1 MKTGS
6 ANEDVAVA
14 RDGQD
19 DAIAMVGEQQHE
31 IDPIVE
37 ARVIR
42 KIDWFLVPAMVIG
55 CM

>member
-1 MKTGS
+1 MKTES
-6 ANEDVAVA
+6 ATEAVVVP
-14 RDGQD
+14 RDDQD
-19 DAIAMVGEQQHE
+19 DAIAMVGEEQHE

-42 KIDWFLVPAMVIG
+42 KIDCFLIPAMVIG